1 MARSIHVYVRDD
13 QYRFLRAESSWTGLS
28 MAQLVRAAL
37 DDVYGEEVGRVDGD
51 FAPWLVA
58 GRPLER
64 EVPPPLAAATEGDGG
79 ATSGARPRAGRT
91 KTTPDTAA
99 RPRRRPAPL
108 RNVAALAF
116 AVLLDAV
123 RSWLRAL
130 GSRRPDAA
138 YDERVVEP
146 VDASAA
152 AVPRA
157 VAIEDPAPPVPAAGG
172 TLREVA

>member
-37 DDVYGEEVGRVDGD
+37 DDVYGDEVGRVDGD

-79 ATSGARPRAGRT
+79 ATSGARPRAGGT
-91 KTTPDTAA
+91 ETNPDTAA
-99 RPRRRPAPL
+99 PPRRRSAPL
-108 RNVAALAF
+108 RNVAARAC
-116 AVLLDAV
+116 AALLCAA
-123 RSWLRAL
+123 RAWLRAL
-130 GSRRPDAA
+130 GNRRTDAPH
-138 YDERVVEP
+138 DDPVEP
-146 VDASAA
+146 VDASPA

-157 VAIEDPAPPVPAAGG
+157 VVVEDPAPPAPAAEG